1 MRGLDRLRQTGRR
14 TPSRLLL
21 GLAGLALL
29 WAGGQLASAHHSLA
43 GEFDTRKTLVLTGV
57 VSKVDWVNPHI
68 YLYLDVKD
76 ASGKVATWHLECVPV
91 AMARKAGLNMKML
104 LAEGEPVTVAAYPAR
119 DGTPQLGF
127 MAKITY
133 ADGHHFQFA
142 ADAK

>member
-1 MRGLDRLRQTGRR
+1 MGGLDRLRRAGPLI
-14 TPSRLLL
+14 PSRFLL
-21 GLAGLALL
+21 GIAGLALL
-29 WAGGQLASAHHSLA
+29 WAGAQLASAHHSLA
-43 GEFDTRKTLVLTGV
+43 GEFDTRKTLVLTGI

-76 ASGKVATWHLECVPV
+76 AGGKVATWHLECVPV
-91 AMARKAGLNMKML
+91 AMARKAGLSMKML
-104 LAEGEPVTVAAYPAR
+104 LADGEPVTVDAYPAR